1 MTKLYFRHG
10 TMNSSKSANLIM
22 VAHNYKSQN
31 KKIIVIKPS
40 IDTRFDKNKV
50 VSRTGMKIDVD
61 YIINA
66 DTIIKKIV
74 DDDIK
79 CILVDEAQFLTSGN
93 VEDLKDISQKIPV
106 IAYGLKTDYMSK
118 LFEGSKRLIE
128 LADSIEEIK
137 TICASPECNRKA
149 TINAKFILKNNIKI
163 IQYSGHQI
171 DLGAEEKYVAMC
183 YGCWKQ

>member
-1 MTKLYFRHG
+1 MTKLYFRYG

-22 VAHNYKSQN
+22 VAHNYTSQN
-31 KKIIVIKPS
+31 KKILVIKPS

-50 VSRTGMKIDVD
+50 VSRTGMEVDVD

-66 DTIIKKIV
+66 DTCIKNVIE
-74 DDDIK
+74 DDIK

-93 VEDLKDISQKIPV
+93 VEELKDISLKIPV

-137 TICASPECNRKA
+137 TICASPDCNRKA
-149 TINAKFILKNNIKI
+149 TINAKFVVKDNVKHIV
-163 IQYSGHQI
+163 YSGQQI

-183 YGCWKQ
+183 YSCWKQ